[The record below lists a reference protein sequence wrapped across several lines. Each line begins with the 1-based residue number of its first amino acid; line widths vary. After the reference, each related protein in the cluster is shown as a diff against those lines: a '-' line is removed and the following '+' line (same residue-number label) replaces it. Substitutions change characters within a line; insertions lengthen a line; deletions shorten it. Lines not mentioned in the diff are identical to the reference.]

1 MYDLFL
7 ARTAAPPVFLSAGFV
22 MPWRSAGRMAAGPG
36 AAATEDKAGVL
47 PRGSDVASPFYGVTH
62 LSLRKGVPPDLVT
75 APVEHEDPLIKCSA
89 ASSSSKRP
97 RRSSVYD
104 GGVVLAT
111 SSMVAY
117 VSYYPF
123 PSESSPEDTS
133 TG

>member
-1 MYDLFL
+1 
-7 ARTAAPPVFLSAGFV
+7 
-22 MPWRSAGRMAAGPG
+22 MAAGPDVV
-36 AAATEDKAGVL
+36 AMDDKAGAS
-47 PRGSDVASPFYGVTH
+47 PRGSDAASPFFGVTRPN
-62 LSLRKGVPPDLVT
+62 LRKGVPPDLVT
-75 APVEHEDPLIKCSA
+75 TPMEHVDPSTKCSVV
-89 ASSSSKRP
+89 SSSSGRP

-117 VSYYPF
+117 VSYSPF